1 METESV
7 DQPSDLEDVKEP
19 ENLSDV
25 GSDDS
30 MDDDDAKILAEI
42 EVLNKKVIIIV
53 VQCLC
58 NVKIHSKKLMKKL
71 YIKVGNKLVK
81 SKLTAYYIN

>member
-7 DQPSDLEDVKEP
+7 DQPSDLKDVKEP

-53 VQCLC
+53 VS
-58 NVKIHSKKLMKKL
+58 VF
-71 YIKVGNKLVK
+71 V
-81 SKLTAYYIN
+81 